1 MHLYYGVNTHSNRG
15 IYEEPAFLNQSS
27 LAGAVPTGV
36 PTLLEGA
43 LGFKFED
50 ACFVLNTR
58 FKLDALTPPPSE
70 AWWYASIIS
79 AHRRPKEVA

>member
-1 MHLYYGVNTHSNRG
+1 MHLYHGANTHSNRG
-15 IYEEPAFLNQSS
+15 IYEEPAFLNQSR

-36 PTLLEGA
+36 PTLPEGA

-50 ACFVLNTR
+50 ACFVLNTC
-58 FKLDALTPPPSE
+58 FKLDPLTLPPLE

-79 AHRRPKEVA
+79 ARRRSK